1 MLKLPAGIFTTGGIR
16 STTSRLAPMP
26 RGQTSAKH
34 TATTARRM
42 AGDDGA
48 GERQPGHPAIVLLLL
63 QIDTDDLVD
72 SPFYSGG
79 IDPSDTVQELGG
91 HVLGYSFSRLLF
103 LLDGF
108 FYERKYIIP

>member
-1 MLKLPAGIFTTGGIR
+1 
-16 STTSRLAPMP
+16 
-26 RGQTSAKH
+26 
-34 TATTARRM
+34 M